1 MFFEI
6 VFAILALLFVAY
18 FYIGNETPWISL
30 IIPGK
35 SRFVPKA
42 KFTACDNKFTWT
54 ALSQQEHEGNLSSMH
69 ELGVRSYKHTRR
81 YNAPFQKNYIPGPI
95 IFK

>member
-6 VFAILALLFVAY
+6 VLAILALFFVAY

-42 KFTACDNKFTWT
+42 KFTACDNRFTWT
-54 ALSQQEHEGNLSSMH
+54 ALSQQEHEGNLCTLRFLLS
-69 ELGVRSYKHTRR
+69 V
-81 YNAPFQKNYIPGPI
+81 
-95 IFK
+95 